1 LALHYLGFI
10 ISTPFLVIA
19 SMIIMGSKLKTAFI
33 MSIILTGTTYMFFEI
48 LFKVSLPQGILF

>member
-1 LALHYLGFI
+1 
-10 ISTPFLVIA
+10 
-19 SMIIMGSKLKTAFI
+19 MIIMGSKLKTAFI